1 MATMSVGRRHSLGER
16 RGMPVD
22 VEVDE
27 ALTVLVADLEDW
39 VSRME
44 HWSLAYRQGGDFGR
58 VNNVEVR
65 LYLDSPGQSCS
76 IAFRLDQ
83 LDALQTYGQELWLTL
98 EERGGLA
105 KAVHLA
111 PGGLDVDL
119 FHVLGAPLRGDS
131 A

>member
-1 MATMSVGRRHSLGER
+1 MATMSVRTRHSLGER
-16 RGMPVD
+16 GGAPVD

-27 ALTVLVADLEDW
+27 ALTVLVSDLEEW

-65 LYLDSPGQSCS
+65 LLLAASGHSCS

-83 LDALQTYGQELWLTL
+83 LDAIQTYGQELWLTL

-119 FHVLGAPLRGDS
+119 FHVHGAPLRGAS